1 MENRNHG
8 YSFNVIIDKN
18 DSTFELRRLSIYIR
32 KYGIVMVIVDNHNKI
47 MKILLT
53 FIVLFFSSSA
63 FSETYYCVEKDA
75 IGFDGKTYKNTNF
88 NLIKFIAEIDFN
100 RLLFEAAD
108 ILLDTKLNAH
118 NCYNNWKDSSMQCI
132 NGEGTSFSINK
143 KSKLRCLK
151 WPVMFMIKIM
161 KMICLYLTVNVLN
174 INLTVP

>member
-1 MENRNHG
+1 
-8 YSFNVIIDKN
+8 
-18 DSTFELRRLSIYIR
+18 
-32 KYGIVMVIVDNHNKI
+32 MVIADNHNKI
-47 MKILLT
+47 MKIFLT

-63 FSETYYCVEKDA
+63 FSETYHCVEKDA

-143 KSKLRCLK
+143 KNLNFVVSNGFGYVHDKNNEDDLFISYGKCSKL
-151 WPVMFMIKIM
+151 
-161 KMICLYLTVNVLN
+161 
-174 INLTVP
+174 